1 MGLKYT
7 YMTER
12 LNRLRQVKDV
22 VYSVPVVA
30 SYESNFNINYES
42 NEDLY
47 EKLTDLVDSTP
58 NDQDLGG
65 IIRNLI
71 KNNKND

>member
-1 MGLKYT
+1 
-7 YMTER
+7 MTER

-30 SYESNFNINYES
+30 SYESNFNINYEI
-42 NEDLY
+42 NEDFY
-47 EKLTDLVDSTP
+47 EKLTNLVDSTP
-58 NDQDLGG
+58 NDQDLGA

>member
-42 NEDLY
+42 NEDLM
-47 EKLTDLVDSTP
+47 
-58 NDQDLGG
+58 
-65 IIRNLI
+65 
-71 KNNKND
+71 KN

>member
-1 MGLKYT
+1 
-7 YMTER
+7 MTER

-58 NDQDLGG
+58 NDQDLGA

>member
-30 SYESNFNINYES
+30 SYESNFNINYEN

-47 EKLTDLVDSTP
+47 EKLTNLVDSTP